1 MEELDDKF
9 HIFPKV
15 ELTIE
20 DFESSGYVL
29 DIGGGG
35 EGVIGQLKGKD
46 VVAIDFQK
54 EELEEAA
61 DGNLKIVM
69 DARDL
74 QFLDETFSAATAF
87 FLMMYVRNREDQKK
101 IFEEAWRVLKPSGV
115 FHLWDVDLSTRPETN
130 KEFFLVHLVYQIGEN
145 VTETG
150 YGQRWPEDIRGV
162 EHYVEMAEEVG
173 FQPTRIEKIKNTFY
187 LRLIKN

>member
-1 MEELDDKF
+1 MEELDDKV

-20 DFESSGYVL
+20 DFESSGYIL

-46 VVAIDFQK
+46 VVAIDFQE
-54 EELEEAA
+54 EELKEAA
-61 DGNLKIVM
+61 DGFLKIVM

-87 FLMMYVRNREDQKK
+87 FSMMYVHNREDQKK
-101 IFEEAWRVLKPSGV
+101 IFEEAWRVMKPNGI

-130 KEFFLVHLVYQIGEN
+130 KEFFLVHLVYQIGEA

-150 YGQRWPEDIRGV
+150 YGQRWPEELRGV
-162 EHYVEMAEEVG
+162 EHYVEMGKEVG
-173 FQPTRIEKIKNTFY
+173 FQPTRIEKKKNTFY
-187 LRLIKN
+187 LKLIKD

>member
-61 DGNLKIVM
+61 DGNLKIAM